1 MRFKFTIFSALKN
14 LFMKYFTFFTLFFFW
29 SFAFSQFSDDF
40 SDADFTN
47 GPAWAGDNVLF
58 TATTGELNSQSAVAA
73 TYYLSTAST
82 LSTDAEWAFY
92 IDLQL
97 STSGAN
103 FVDVYLM
110 SDVADLNL
118 AVNGYFIRLGT
129 TTDDISLYSLIAGTE
144 TLLIDGV
151 DGLINSSTSNPFNVK
166 VTRTISNDWE
176 LSYDDGATGSFIS
189 AGTINEASV
198 TSSSFFGILIE
209 QSGAAGAVNSHF
221 FDNFVIQT
229 IPIDLTAPTLLS
241 ATVINATLVDLLFDE
256 AVDPVT
262 AQDVNNYDIQP
273 FMSAASAV
281 VDGVNPALVHITPTL
296 AFQNGSGYTLFALNI
311 EDAVG
316 NSLASQ
322 QINFTYQVAET
333 PSPGDVVINEFLCD
347 PSPVVGLK
355 EIEFVEIYN
364 KSTKVFNVQDW
375 KLGDASSNGTIQ
387 DGWLL
392 PGEYMVL
399 TSTAGVDSFSVATAV
414 TSFPSLN
421 NSGDNIIIRDDNGIT
436 LDSITYSD
444 EWYQNTA
451 KEDGGYTIERINPN
465 DPCTD
470 ITDWKASNDALG
482 GTPALINSIFDITPD
497 TQLPEISQ
505 LIALS
510 PDFLEIHFT
519 EGMDSTSLSNVIIST
534 SPSLT
539 IQNNYVFG
547 SFPSIMTL
555 QFNEDLTPSLNYT
568 FELQNVADCWLNSN
582 TVNGVFTLPGIPTDG
597 DIVINEIMFNPLT
610 GGSDWVELYNN
621 SAKLINLK
629 NWELASYSND
639 TVSGNKLIED
649 YYLLEPGEYV
659 ILTEDTAQ
667 ILQNYSAY
675 IPGNAIQMDIPSYS
689 NDEGTVFLI
698 HQNSVHDEVSYLDDW
713 HFTLLDDEDGK
724 SLERIDPNAISDDK
738 NNWHTAA
745 EAIGFATPGGENSQ
759 VNTVVTNGTFSFSSE
774 TISPDNDGFEDVLK
788 INYEMSELGLIG
800 SFSIYDDRGRKI
812 VDVFTSELL
821 STSGSFVWDGV
832 RSDNTKASVGIYVGV
847 FEVFNLDG
855 SIFYTDKKAVVVAGM
870 L

>member
-1 MRFKFTIFSALKN
+1 M
-14 LFMKYFTFFTLFFFW
+14 
-29 SFAFSQFSDDF
+29 
-40 SDADFTN
+40 
-47 GPAWAGDNVLF
+47 
-58 TATTGELNSQSAVAA
+58 
-73 TYYLSTAST
+73 
-82 LSTDAEWAFY
+82 
-92 IDLQL
+92 
-97 STSGAN
+97 
-103 FVDVYLM
+103 
-110 SDVADLNL
+110 
-118 AVNGYFIRLGT
+118 
-129 TTDDISLYSLIAGTE
+129 
-144 TLLIDGV
+144 
-151 DGLINSSTSNPFNVK
+151 
-166 VTRTISNDWE
+166 
-176 LSYDDGATGSFIS
+176 
-189 AGTINEASV
+189 
-198 TSSSFFGILIE
+198 
-209 QSGAAGAVNSHF
+209 
-221 FDNFVIQT
+221 
-229 IPIDLTAPTLLS
+229 
-241 ATVINATLVDLLFDE
+241 
-256 AVDPVT
+256 
-262 AQDVNNYDIQP
+262 
-273 FMSAASAV
+273 
-281 VDGVNPALVHITPTL
+281 
-296 AFQNGSGYTLFALNI
+296 
-311 EDAVG
+311 
-316 NSLASQ
+316 
-322 QINFTYQVAET
+322 
-333 PSPGDVVINEFLCD
+333 
-347 PSPVVGLK
+347 
-355 EIEFVEIYN
+355 
-364 KSTKVFNVQDW
+364 
-375 KLGDASSNGTIQ
+375 
-387 DGWLL
+387 
-392 PGEYMVL
+392 
-399 TSTAGVDSFSVATAV
+399 ATAV